1 MPTYEYECRS
11 CRHRFERSQSM
22 TAKPAAACPKC
33 KKPARRLISAG
44 GGLLFKGSGFYAT
57 DYRSS
62 SYRKGASKESP
73 PKADLPRA
81 EKSSSSCTGE
91 PKSCSGPCSTGQ
103 PKKSS

>member
-11 CRHRFERSQSM
+11 CRHRFEQSQSM

-33 KKPARRLISAG
+33 RKPARRLISGG

-62 SYRKGASKESP
+62 GYKKAAAAAASETSP
-73 PKADLPRA
+73 PSA
-81 EKSSSSCTGE
+81 EKSEKAG
-91 PKSCSGPCSTGQ
+91 K
-103 PKKSS
+103 PKKP